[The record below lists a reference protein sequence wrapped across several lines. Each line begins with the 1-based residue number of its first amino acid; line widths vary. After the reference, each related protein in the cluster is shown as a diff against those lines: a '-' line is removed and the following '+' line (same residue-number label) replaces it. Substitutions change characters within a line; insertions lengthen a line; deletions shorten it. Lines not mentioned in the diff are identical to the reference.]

1 MPISKLALTTDMR
14 LKKQCGHTLREGIDG
29 AGVASED
36 PTPEN
41 LQNSFS
47 VALRHSN
54 PEFRPHIVIVEPF
67 LID

>member
-14 LKKQCGHTLREGIDG
+14 LKKQCGLTLKEGVDG
-29 AGVASED
+29 AEVASED

-47 VALRHSN
+47 VALRH
-54 PEFRPHIVIVEPF
+54 
-67 LID
+67 